1 MEGEESKWDQGRVK
15 GQSCFSTSHLQGY
28 HLYRLYCKGHHLDL
42 CSVMQG
48 AFMLPEI
55 VISEMQFLL
64 QILHDFKNITVVF
77 DKKELKNLYH

>member
-1 MEGEESKWDQGRVK
+1 
-15 GQSCFSTSHLQGY
+15 
-28 HLYRLYCKGHHLDL
+28 
-42 CSVMQG
+42 MQG

-77 DKKELKNLYH
+77 DKKELKNLYHWTKFYLYHQSTKQT